1 MDVFDPAVF
10 ASLLALVG
18 IVILASALASGAV
31 ERAGLPSVALF
42 LGLGL
47 LLGPH
52 GLGLVDFPLASPILG
67 AIATLSLIL
76 VLFTDAVSIDM
87 AAFRGHLRLAAII
100 LGPGTLL
107 TASLITLAG
116 WWLLDLP
123 LAGAAILGAALAS
136 TDPVM
141 MRGLLRLPDL
151 PKAARI
157 TLGLESGLNDAV
169 LLPIVLVAMV
179 FLGTSGDPSGGEIGG
194 VAGDVFVVGPLVG
207 WLVGFLAVRAMGAV
221 RGHYGMRRDYESL
234 YVLGVAFTAFA
245 VAEALHGSGF
255 MAAFTAGLS
264 VAALNVELCDC
275 FHDYGEASAEMLLLL
290 SFVAFGTSPIWSGLE
305 VLSLPAV
312 LFAAVALFGRTA
324 VLQLVLPRREVEAG
338 TRRLIVW
345 YGPRALSSL
354 LLVLL
359 PVFAGIPG
367 SERLFHLCALVVLF
381 SVVGHGTMLAVVTR
395 MMRSARTPRPA
406 AAASYAGSAPG
417 IATLPHAGLVADRER
432 ITLEEMTALRRAGAP
447 VVLVDLRRENDF
459 ASLGTQARGAVRVH
473 PDKPVES
480 AAALALPRE
489 AWLVAYCA

>member
-10 ASLLALVG
+10 ATLLALLGV
-18 IVILASALASGAV
+18 VILVSALASGPV
-31 ERAGLPSVALF
+31 ERAGFPSVALF

-47 LLGPH
+47 LLGPS

-87 AAFRGHLRLAAII
+87 AALRGHLRLAAII
-100 LGPGTLL
+100 LGPGTLI
-107 TASLITLAG
+107 TATLITLAG

-141 MRGLLRLPDL
+141 MRGLLRVPDL
-151 PKAARI
+151 PKAPRI
-157 TLGLESGLNDAV
+157 SLGLESGLNDAV

-179 FLGTSGDPSGGEIGG
+179 FLGTSGTPSGGEIGE
-194 VAGDVFVVGPLVG
+194 VAGSVFVVGPLVG

-221 RGHYGMRRDYESL
+221 RSRYGMRRDYESL

-290 SFVAFGTSPIWSGLE
+290 SFVAFGASAIWTGLE
-305 VLSLPAV
+305 VLSVPAV
-312 LFAAVALFGRTA
+312 LFAVVALFGRTA
-324 VLQLVLPRREVEAG
+324 VLQLVLPRREVDAG
-338 TRRLIVW
+338 MRRLIVW
-345 YGPRALSSL
+345 YGPRGLSSL

-367 SERLFHLCALVVLF
+367 SERLFQICALVVLF
-381 SVVGHGTMLAVVTR
+381 SVLGHGTMLLVVIRT
-395 MMRSARTPRPA
+395 MRSARTPRPVA
-406 AAASYAGSAPG
+406 PASVT
-417 IATLPHAGLVADRER
+417 TLSRADLVADRER

-459 ASLGTQARGAVRVH
+459 ASLGTKARGAVRVH

-480 AAALALPRE
+480 AAALALPKE

>member
-1 MDVFDPAVF
+1 MGVFDPAVF
-10 ASLLALVG
+10 ATLLALLG
-18 IVILASALASGAV
+18 LVILVSALASGPV
-31 ERAGLPSVALF
+31 ERAGLPSLALF

-47 LLGPH
+47 LVGPH
-52 GLGLVDFPLASPILG
+52 GLGVVDFPLASPILG
-67 AIATLSLIL
+67 AIATLSLVL
-76 VLFTDAVSIDM
+76 VLFTDSVSIDM
-87 AAFRGHLRLAAII
+87 AALRGHLGLAAII

-107 TASLITLAG
+107 TAALVTLAG

-141 MRGLLRLPDL
+141 MRGLIRVPDL
-151 PKAARI
+151 PKSARI
-157 TLGLESGLNDAV
+157 PLGLESGLNDAV
-169 LLPIVLVAMV
+169 LLPIVLVGMV
-179 FLGTSGDPSGGEIGG
+179 FLGTSGNPSAGEIGE
-194 VAGDVFVVGPLVG
+194 VAGNVFVVGPLVG

-221 RGHYGMRRDYESL
+221 RDRWGMRRDYESL
-234 YVLGVAFTAFA
+234 YVLGIAFTAFA

-255 MAAFTAGLS
+255 MAAFTAGLT
-264 VAALNVELCDC
+264 VAALNVDLCDC

-305 VLSLPAV
+305 VLSVPAV
-312 LFAAVALFGRTA
+312 LFALVALFGRTA
-324 VLQLVLPRREVEAG
+324 VLQLVLPRREVDAG
-338 TRRLIVW
+338 MRRLIVW
-345 YGPRALSSL
+345 YGPRGLSSL

-367 SERLFHLCALVVLF
+367 SQRLFQICALVVLF
-381 SVVGHGTMLAVVTR
+381 SVVGHGAMLLVVIRT
-395 MMRSARTPRPA
+395 MRSARTPRPVA
-406 AAASYAGSAPG
+406 PASV
-417 IATLPHAGLVADRER
+417 ATLSHADLVADQDR

-459 ASLGTQARGAVRVH
+459 ASLGTKARGAVRMH